1 MKVLTFFKFFGFII
15 IFLTTILLPLSLLDS
30 SLEDISKELINW
42 SGENKIFNSILVIS
56 ALTADVFLPVPN
68 GLTNTLAGAIL
79 GFYLSIP
86 IIWIGLTLGSLI
98 GFAIGKYA
106 AKPFAKKL
114 LSKEDLERSEEISKK
129 FGIGILLIA
138 RPAPA
143 FAEISTVAA
152 GLAGMKTITF
162 LLVMIFSN
170 LLISVVYAFI
180 ATAAITNQSAS
191 LVFIGIAVIPLF
203 FWLVAKKYFKN

>member
-1 MKVLTFFKFFGFII
+1 MKVLTFFKFFGFLI

-203 FWLVAKKYFKN
+203 FWLVAKRYF

>member
-1 MKVLTFFKFFGFII
+1 MKVLTFLKFFGFVI
-15 IFLTTILLPLSLLDS
+15 IFLTTILLPLLLLDS

-191 LVFIGIAVIPLF
+191 LVFIGIAVIPLL
-203 FWLVAKKYFKN
+203 FWLLAKRYF

>member
-1 MKVLTFFKFFGFII
+1 MKVLTFFKFFGFVI

-180 ATAAITNQSAS
+180 ATAAISNQSIS
-191 LVFIGIAVIPLF
+191 LVFIGIAVIPLL
-203 FWLVAKKYFKN
+203 FWLLAKRYF